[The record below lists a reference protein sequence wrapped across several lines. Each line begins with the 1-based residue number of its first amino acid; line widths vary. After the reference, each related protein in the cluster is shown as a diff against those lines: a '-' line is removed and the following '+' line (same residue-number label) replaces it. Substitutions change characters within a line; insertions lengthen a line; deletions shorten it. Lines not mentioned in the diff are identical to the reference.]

1 MGSLKYLHMKNE
13 QRARGRRM
21 RRSGMRAAAP
31 GFIFLSGFA
40 ENPCRVFSAKF
51 ML

>member
-13 QRARGRRM
+13 QRTRGQRIW
-21 RRSGMRAAAP
+21 RSGMRAAAP
-31 GFIFLSGFA
+31 GFIFLFGYA
-40 ENPCRVFSAKF
+40 ENPCRVFSATY